1 MKSVAFFASLFLA
14 TAALAGTPLN
24 ERLKSIWPEYTVETI
39 EPTPIPNVL
48 SVKFKEVEDAAY
60 ITRDGNFLVEGQV
73 LDLRNKK
80 PRNLQEVMLAKKR
93 ANLLA
98 TATLPSTSLVIRYPA
113 GQAVKHRLFVLVDTD
128 CGFCQKLHSDLPAL
142 QAAGIEVNMLPYP
155 REGVSSHSAQVMS
168 RIWCQKEAPALLTQL
183 MTQGDSLLDPA
194 IACPASELIAQGF
207 ALGGALKVVGTPA
220 IFNEKGEM
228 LGGYLSPKELIAR
241 LND

>member
-1 MKSVAFFASLFLA
+1 MRAITFTLSLII
-14 TAALAGTPLN
+14 AAAAQAGTALN
-24 ERLKSIWPEYTVETI
+24 ERLKAIWPEYTVDAI

-73 LDLRNKK
+73 LDLRNTK

-98 TATLPSTSLVIRYPA
+98 TATLQSTSLVIRYPA
-113 GQAVKHRLFVLVDTD
+113 THAIKHRLFVLVDTD
-128 CGFCQKLHSDLPAL
+128 CGFCQKLHGDLPAL
-142 QAAGIEVNMLPYP
+142 QAAGIEVDIMPYP
-155 REGVSSHSAQVMS
+155 REGVASHSGKVMS
-168 RIWCQKEAPALLTQL
+168 RIWCQKEAPALLSQL
-183 MTQGDSLLDPA
+183 MSQGDSLLDPA
-194 IACPASELIAQGF
+194 ITCPASGLIAQGF
-207 ALGGALKVVGTPA
+207 ALGSALKVVGTPA
-220 IFNEKGEM
+220 IFNEKGQM